1 VNYRIVWS
9 AAMSHAH
16 PATTNN
22 QAEYRGLIAGLR
34 AARHHNWHALEVVGD
49 SDLILRQLRDHKAP
63 KNPRLL
69 RLYGQARQLADRVG
83 VRRWFHQVRAHNKMA
98 DSLAN
103 LAMDQTSSSQVLH
116 PTARFG
122 HEALQEYLLNDL
134 RPWMAASLGCL
145 AFSSFAF

>member
-1 VNYRIVWS
+1 
-9 AAMSHAH
+9 MSHAH

-49 SDLILRQLRDHKAP
+49 SALILSQLRDHKAP

-69 RLYGQARQLADRVG
+69 RLYGQVRRLADQVA
-83 VRRWFHQVRAHNKMA
+83 VRRWIHQVRAHNKMA

-103 LAMDQTSSSQVLH
+103 LAMDRASSSQVLH

-122 HEALQEYLLNDL
+122 HEAIQEYLLNDL
-134 RPWMAASLGCL
+134 RPWMAASIGSHTVSSS
-145 AFSSFAF
+145 AF